1 MRIWDRL
8 FLWKII
14 VILGNT
20 QIQNYGNKE
29 IQKNRNKEISRYKRR
44 WDEIW
49 WELQRKVTFELAAA
63 VKDESSLGLI
73 CRKGFNPDFS
83 SLSHL
88 HHFFSHLFPNFY
100 FKISI
105 YPTYKIPD
113 SKFSPG
119 PVLRFLRSAW
129 LVLFLLLLLSPPPS
143 FHHHNHHPLHHHIP
157 PLPWSS
163 FITGKVWSKWLPLVS
178 RKTLFLH

>member
-1 MRIWDRL
+1 M
-8 FLWKII
+8 
-14 VILGNT
+14 
-20 QIQNYGNKE
+20 
-29 IQKNRNKEISRYKRR
+29 
-44 WDEIW
+44 
-49 WELQRKVTFELAAA
+49 QRKVTFELAAA

-129 LVLFLLLLLSPPPS
+129 LVLFLLLLLSSPPLFIITIIILFIIIFLHFLDPPS
-143 FHHHNHHPLHHHIP
+143 SLESCEVSGS
-157 PLPWSS
+157 PWFRGKPYSCIKGS
-163 FITGKVWSKWLPLVS
+163 RNRSNFIF
-178 RKTLFLH
+178 KTHRDEENMNYLERAAISAKYCGTVAQMCLIK